1 MQVVLCLEFQPT
13 LSYESPDKETIHKSI
28 CDLQEILS
36 QNQEDLQ
43 EELLTV
49 DTTET
54 EEIE

>member
-36 QNQEDLQ
+36 QDLP
-43 EELLTV
+43 EEIFTV
-49 DTTET
+49 DNTET